1 MLSILLC
8 CNYCRYA
15 TIVVYVLVMWALLEV
30 IVKLHLMDLE
40 VEFNCIKPVTVGVY
54 VHAVTNVRD
63 LIGPLAVPIIILL
76 TLGTCTSEGQ

>member
-1 MLSILLC
+1 MSCILLC

-40 VEFNCIKPVTVGVY
+40 VEFNCIKPVGVY
-54 VHAVTNVRD
+54 VHAVTNVWD
-63 LIGPLAVPIIILL
+63 LIGLLAVPIIIML